1 MRWRGASWP
10 DMPRLIGTYMHDG
23 QYKTVSVME
32 PRVGRFLVCEER
44 LACPGFPGVPA
55 AVAQFDR
62 PIRAVREAEM
72 RVLAFGGLLMQ
83 EAGGI
88 ANARVASE
96 MAEELFAP
104 DRMTRFLHVPAR
116 PLAG

>member
-1 MRWRGASWP
+1 MRLRGASWP

-23 QYKTVSVME
+23 HYKTVSVME

-55 AVAQFDR
+55 MVAQFDR
-62 PIRAVREAEM
+62 PVRAVREAEM
-72 RVLAFGGLLMQ
+72 RVLAHGGLLMQ
-83 EAGGI
+83 EAEGV
-88 ANARVASE
+88 ANARVDRE
-96 MAEELFAP
+96 MAEALFEGE
-104 DRMTRFLHVPAR
+104 RFSRFLHVPAR